1 MKKIDEKKNSIRIT
15 CLHSKNAERSPSL
28 KLKIHGFI
36 FFYSLSQTV
45 LLMKFL
51 SVCYATLH
59 PAMSVGQSVGWL
71 VPFYFF
77 GVF

>member
-1 MKKIDEKKNSIRIT
+1 MKK
-15 CLHSKNAERSPSL
+15 A
-28 KLKIHGFI
+28 I
-36 FFYSLSQTV
+36 FGWIFADL
-45 LLMKFL
+45 FL
-51 SVCYATLH
+51 VVCYATLH